1 MQVLRRSHH
10 RRERRGA
17 RHLGADG
24 EARMGSRA
32 GVALQGAASG
42 GRTAMTP
49 EPEGGRL
56 ESLFEQAS
64 TLEEPERSAFLDA
77 MCAGDTELRAE
88 LEALLG
94 ALEHPGIARLYD
106 GGVTETGE
114 PYFVME
120 YIDGRPIHEAMAGQ
134 PVAAR
139 LHAFL
144 DVCDAVEYAHRNLI
158 VHRDL
163 KPSNILIDGRGAAK
177 LLDFGVAK

>member
-88 LEALLG
+88 LEAMLG
-94 ALEHPGIARLYD
+94 AREHASDWLDSLAASAAESLTGDLDRAAPPERLF
-106 GGVTETGE
+106 GAWRAIRE
-114 PYFVME
+114 
-120 YIDGRPIHEAMAGQ
+120 
-134 PVAAR
+134 
-139 LHAFL
+139 L
-144 DVCDAVEYAHRNLI
+144 
-158 VHRDL
+158 
-163 KPSNILIDGRGAAK
+163 GRG
-177 LLDFGVAK
+177 